1 MKQLNS
7 YFFHPFLQAPPA
19 QLILVFNQGLQQ
31 TRKIPWKYKFQWWVP
46 HRMNLVREAS
56 FLLFKI
62 TSREQGEILP
72 SRPLH
77 KNCGFTNVIHEIKP
91 TWSSTSSGTGGYHYP
106 NAGKFFFWILCSL
119 LCWITSTEK
128 YLNITNGMK
137 WWKWSVSHPLTT
149 NHSDIYFW
157 CRWPS

>member
-1 MKQLNS
+1 MAIFSIHS
-7 YFFHPFLQAPPA
+7 YRHLQHNWFWCSTRGYNKRGKYRGSSSSSGEFLTGWIWCEKPHSSYSRSPAENRERFFHRVHF
-19 QLILVFNQGLQQ
+19 
-31 TRKIPWKYKFQWWVP
+31 TRIV
-46 HRMNLVREAS
+46 
-56 FLLFKI
+56 
-62 TSREQGEILP
+62 
-72 SRPLH
+72 
-77 KNCGFTNVIHEIKP
+77 GFTNFIHETEP